1 MEFVG
6 SSMVKSDVIKQNEL
20 KFQNT
25 DFKIYIKAN
34 SFFVSDCFCNPLA
47 VQTFGTN

>member
-6 SSMVKSDVIKQNEL
+6 SSVVKSDVIKQNESE
-20 KFQNT
+20 FQNT
-25 DFKIYIKAN
+25 DFKIYIEAN
-34 SFFVSDCFCNPLA
+34 SFVVSDCFCNPLT